1 MIIMRGICSDHHIK
15 QLTQQDSSVINAF
28 VPRWL
33 ISAVELNVVVKFAIG
48 FAGYSSSESF
58 HCTL

>member
-1 MIIMRGICSDHHIK
+1 MIIMRGICSDHHTE

-28 VPRWL
+28 APRWL
-33 ISAVELNVVVKFAIG
+33 ISAVELSFGGKVAVG
-48 FAGYSSSESF
+48 FAGYSGSESF

>member
-1 MIIMRGICSDHHIK
+1 MRGIFSGHHIE

-28 VPRWL
+28 APRWL
-33 ISAVELNVVVKFAIG
+33 ISAVELSMVVKFAVG
-48 FAGYSSSESF
+48 FAGYPSSESF